1 MNSQGIWPL
10 FTEGFMENQTSTS
23 LLHIRNLA
31 IIAHVDHGKTTLVDK
46 LLQQGN
52 VFRANEQVEERVMDS
67 NQLEKERGITILAKN
82 TAVHYLDYKI
92 NIVDTPGHADFSG
105 EVERILTMV
114 DGVLLVVDAFDG
126 PMPQTRF
133 VLNKALSLGL
143 KPIVVLNKI
152 DRSDAR
158 PVEALNDV
166 FNLFIE
172 LGATDEQMEFP
183 VVYASAKKGFAM
195 RDLAQTS
202 ENLIPLFE
210 TIISHIPPPE
220 ADLSGPFL
228 MQVTSLEY
236 DSYIG
241 QMALGR
247 VVRGKVSVGETIGR
261 VVGGELKEKGKI
273 KKLLSFEGLK
283 KVEVE
288 TVQAGDIVLL
298 AAFPDLRIG
307 EVLSDVNTIGE
318 LPPIEIGEPTISM
331 EFLVNNS
338 PFAGQ
343 EGKFVTS
350 RNLRDRLFRE
360 IKSNVA
366 LRVEETDSPDSFKV
380 SGRGELHL
388 GILIETMRREGYE
401 FQVSRPKVL
410 FRGEGAQRQEP
421 YEYLV
426 IDVAEEYVG
435 TVIEKLGPR
444 KGEMLNMAP
453 QKDGHV
459 RLEFLI
465 PARGLLGYRSEFL
478 SDTRGTGLLT
488 HTFHGYGEY
497 KGDIPGRNNGALISM
512 ETGETVAYAL
522 ENVQERGVLFLGAGV
537 RVYEGMVIGAH
548 SRPTD
553 LAVNPCKKK
562 HLTNIRSSTAED
574 AITLTPPRHL
584 SLEQTLEFLEDDE
597 LLEVTPENLRIRKKL
612 LTENERK
619 RSSKK

>member
-1 MNSQGIWPL
+1 
-10 FTEGFMENQTSTS
+10 METPSSLSSPVPSASPEN
-23 LLHIRNLA
+23 LLHSRNIA

-46 LLQQGN
+46 LLQQGH
-52 VFRANEQVEERVMDS
+52 VFRENEVVEERVMDS
-67 NQLEKERGITILAKN
+67 NALEKERGITILAKN
-82 TAVHYLDYKI
+82 TSVHYGDYKI

-105 EVERILTMV
+105 EVERTMTMV
-114 DGVLLVVDAFDG
+114 DGVLLVVDAYDG

-133 VLNKALSLGL
+133 VLNKALSMGL

-152 DRSDAR
+152 DRPDAR

-166 FNLFIE
+166 FSLFVE
-172 LGATDEQMEFP
+172 LGATDEQMDFP
-183 VVYASAKKGFAM
+183 VVYASAKKGYATM
-195 RDLAQTS
+195 DLSTPS
-202 ENLIPLFE
+202 DNLIPLFE
-210 TIISHIPPPE
+210 TIINFTPPP
-220 ADLSGPFL
+220 AVDVNGPFL

-241 QMALGR
+241 QCALGR
-247 VVRGKVSVGETIGR
+247 VIRGKVTNAETIGR
-261 VVGGELKEKGKI
+261 VVNGEIIERGKV
-273 KKLLSFEGLK
+273 KKIMSFEGLK
-283 KVEVE
+283 KVEVPSAR
-288 TVQAGDIVLL
+288 AGDIILV

-307 EVLSDVNTIGE
+307 DILSDLTTIGE

-338 PFAGQ
+338 PLAGQ

-350 RNLRDRLFRE
+350 RNLRDRLFKE
-360 IKSNVA
+360 IRSNVA

-410 FRGEGAQRQEP
+410 FKGEGASKQEP

-435 TVIEKLGPR
+435 TVMEKLGPR

-453 QKDGHV
+453 QRGGHV

-488 HTFHGYGEY
+488 HTFHGYGDF
-497 KGDIPGRNNGALISM
+497 KGEIPGRVNGALISM
-512 ETGETVAYAL
+512 EQGETVAYAMV
-522 ENVQERGVLFLGAGV
+522 NVQERGVLFLNPGV
-537 RVYEGMVIGAH
+537 KVYEGMVIGAH

-562 HLTNIRSSTAED
+562 HLNNIRSSNAEE
-574 AITLTPPRHL
+574 AIVLTPPRL
-584 SLEQTLEFLEDDE
+584 MSLEQTLEFLEEDE
-597 LLEVTPENLRIRKKL
+597 ILEVTPENLRIRKKL
-612 LTENERK
+612 LSENDRK
-619 RSSKK
+619 RAGKK

>member
-1 MNSQGIWPL
+1 MPSASP
-10 FTEGFMENQTSTS
+10 EN
-23 LLHIRNLA
+23 LLHSRNIA

-46 LLQQGN
+46 LLQQGH
-52 VFRANEQVEERVMDS
+52 VFRENEVIEERVMDS
-67 NQLEKERGITILAKN
+67 NALEKERGITILAKN
-82 TAVHYLDYKI
+82 TSVHYGDYKI

-105 EVERILTMV
+105 EVERTMTMV
-114 DGVLLVVDAFDG
+114 DGVLLVVDAYDG

-133 VLNKALSLGL
+133 VLNKALSMGL

-152 DRSDAR
+152 DRPDAR

-166 FNLFIE
+166 FSLFVE
-172 LGATDEQMEFP
+172 LGATDEQMDFP
-183 VVYASAKKGFAM
+183 VVYASAKKGYATM
-195 RDLAQTS
+195 DLSTPS
-202 ENLIPLFE
+202 DNLIPLFE
-210 TIISHIPPPE
+210 TIINFTPPP
-220 ADLSGPFL
+220 AVDVNGPFL

-241 QMALGR
+241 QCALGR
-247 VVRGKVSVGETIGR
+247 VIRGKVTNAETIGR
-261 VVGGELKEKGKI
+261 VVNGEIIERGKV
-273 KKLLSFEGLK
+273 KKIMSFEGLK
-283 KVEVE
+283 KVEVPSAR
-288 TVQAGDIVLL
+288 AGDIILV

-307 EVLSDVNTIGE
+307 DILSDLTTIGE

-338 PFAGQ
+338 PLAGQ

-350 RNLRDRLFRE
+350 RNLRDRLFKE
-360 IKSNVA
+360 IRSNVA
-366 LRVEETDSPDSFKV
+366 LRVEETDSPDAFKV

-410 FRGEGAQRQEP
+410 FKGEGSSKQEP

-435 TVIEKLGPR
+435 TVMEKLGPR

-453 QKDGHV
+453 QRGGHV

-488 HTFHGYGEY
+488 HTFHGYGDF
-497 KGDIPGRNNGALISM
+497 KGEIPGRVNGALISM
-512 ETGETVAYAL
+512 EQGETVAYAMV
-522 ENVQERGVLFLGAGV
+522 NVQERGVLFLNPGV
-537 RVYEGMVIGAH
+537 KVYEGMVIGAH

-562 HLTNIRSSTAED
+562 HLNNIRSSNAEE
-574 AITLTPPRHL
+574 AIVLTPPRL
-584 SLEQTLEFLEDDE
+584 MSLEQTLEFLEEDE
-597 LLEVTPENLRIRKKL
+597 ILEVTPENLRIRKKL
-612 LTENERK
+612 LSENDRK
-619 RSSKK
+619 RAGKK

>member
-1 MNSQGIWPL
+1 
-10 FTEGFMENQTSTS
+10 METPSSLSSSVPSASPEN
-23 LLHIRNLA
+23 LLHSRNIA

-46 LLQQGN
+46 LLQQGH
-52 VFRANEQVEERVMDS
+52 VFRENEVIEERVMDS
-67 NQLEKERGITILAKN
+67 NALEKERGITILAKN
-82 TAVHYLDYKI
+82 TSVHYGDYKI

-105 EVERILTMV
+105 EVERTMTMV
-114 DGVLLVVDAFDG
+114 DGVLLVVDAYDG

-133 VLNKALSLGL
+133 VLNKALSMGL

-152 DRSDAR
+152 DRPDAR

-166 FNLFIE
+166 FSLFVE
-172 LGATDEQMEFP
+172 LGATDEQMDFP
-183 VVYASAKKGFAM
+183 VVYASAKKGYATM
-195 RDLAQTS
+195 DLSTPS
-202 ENLIPLFE
+202 DNLIPLFE
-210 TIISHIPPPE
+210 TIINFTPPP
-220 ADLSGPFL
+220 AVDVNGPFL

-241 QMALGR
+241 QCALGR
-247 VVRGKVSVGETIGR
+247 VIRGRVTNAETIGR
-261 VVGGELKEKGKI
+261 VVNGEIIERGKV
-273 KKLLSFEGLK
+273 KKIMSFEGLK
-283 KVEVE
+283 KVEVPSAR
-288 TVQAGDIVLL
+288 AGDIILV

-307 EVLSDVNTIGE
+307 DILSDLTTIGE

-338 PFAGQ
+338 PLAGQ

-350 RNLRDRLFRE
+350 RNLRDRLFKE
-360 IKSNVA
+360 IRSNVA
-366 LRVEETDSPDSFKV
+366 LRVEETDSPDAFKV

-410 FRGEGAQRQEP
+410 FKGEGSSKQEP

-435 TVIEKLGPR
+435 TVMEKLGPR

-453 QKDGHV
+453 QRGGHV

-488 HTFHGYGEY
+488 HTFHGYGDF
-497 KGDIPGRNNGALISM
+497 KGEIPGRVNGALISM
-512 ETGETVAYAL
+512 EQGETVAYAMV
-522 ENVQERGVLFLGAGV
+522 NVQERGVLFLNPGV
-537 RVYEGMVIGAH
+537 KVYEGMVIGAH

-562 HLTNIRSSTAED
+562 HLNNIRSSNAEE
-574 AITLTPPRHL
+574 AIVLTPPRL
-584 SLEQTLEFLEDDE
+584 MSLEQTLEFLEEDE
-597 LLEVTPENLRIRKKL
+597 ILEVTPENLRIRKKL
-612 LTENERK
+612 LSENDRK
-619 RSSKK
+619 RAGKK

>member
-1 MNSQGIWPL
+1 
-10 FTEGFMENQTSTS
+10 MENTAATA

-52 VFRANEQVEERVMDS
+52 VFRANETVEERVMDS

-152 DRSDAR
+152 DRHDAR

-183 VVYASAKKGFAM
+183 VIYASAKKGFAM
-195 RDLAQTS
+195 RKLEETG

-210 TIISHIPPPE
+210 TIISHIPPPS

-247 VVRGKVSVGETIGR
+247 VVRGKAAVGETIGR
-261 VVGGELKEKGKI
+261 VVEGELKEKGKI

-283 KVEVE
+283 KVEVQS
-288 TVQAGDIVLL
+288 VQAGDIVLL

-307 EVLSDVNTIGE
+307 EILSDINTIGE

-350 RNLRDRLFRE
+350 RNLRDRLYRE

-410 FRGEGAQRQEP
+410 YKGEGASRQEP

-453 QKDGHV
+453 QKDDHV

-488 HTFHGYGEY
+488 HTFHGYGEF

-522 ENVQERGVLFLGAGV
+522 ENVQERGVLFLGAGI

-619 RSSKK
+619 RSGKK

>member
-1 MNSQGIWPL
+1 M
-10 FTEGFMENQTSTS
+10 EGFMENTAATA

-52 VFRANEQVEERVMDS
+52 VFRANETVEERVMDS

-152 DRSDAR
+152 DRHDAR

-183 VVYASAKKGFAM
+183 VIYASAKKGFAM
-195 RDLAQTS
+195 RKLEETG

-210 TIISHIPPPE
+210 TIISHIPPPS

-247 VVRGKVSVGETIGR
+247 VVRGKAAVGETIGR
-261 VVGGELKEKGKI
+261 VVEGELKEKGKI

-283 KVEVE
+283 KVEVQS
-288 TVQAGDIVLL
+288 VQAGDIVLL

-307 EVLSDVNTIGE
+307 EILSDINTIGE

-350 RNLRDRLFRE
+350 RNLRDRLYRE

-410 FRGEGAQRQEP
+410 YKGEGASRQEP

-453 QKDGHV
+453 QKDDHV

-488 HTFHGYGEY
+488 HTFHGYGEF

-522 ENVQERGVLFLGAGV
+522 ENVQERGVLFLGAGI

-619 RSSKK
+619 RSGKK

>member
-1 MNSQGIWPL
+1 
-10 FTEGFMENQTSTS
+10 METPSSVPSSVPSASPEN
-23 LLHIRNLA
+23 LLHSRNIA

-46 LLQQGN
+46 LLQQGH
-52 VFRANEQVEERVMDS
+52 VFRENEVVEERVMDS
-67 NQLEKERGITILAKN
+67 NALEKERGITILAKN
-82 TAVHYLDYKI
+82 TSVHYGDYKI

-105 EVERILTMV
+105 EVERTMTMV
-114 DGVLLVVDAFDG
+114 DGVLLVVDAYDG

-133 VLNKALSLGL
+133 VLNKALSMGL

-152 DRSDAR
+152 DRPDAR

-166 FNLFIE
+166 FSLFVE
-172 LGATDEQMEFP
+172 LGATDEQMDFP
-183 VVYASAKKGFAM
+183 VVYASAKKGYAM
-195 RDLAQTS
+195 MDLSTPS
-202 ENLIPLFE
+202 DNLIPLFE
-210 TIISHIPPPE
+210 TIINFTPPP
-220 ADLSGPFL
+220 AVDVNGPFL

-241 QMALGR
+241 QCALGR
-247 VVRGKVSVGETIGR
+247 VIRGKVTNAETIGR
-261 VVGGELKEKGKI
+261 VVNGEIIERGKV
-273 KKLLSFEGLK
+273 KKIMSFEGLK
-283 KVEVE
+283 KVEVPSAR
-288 TVQAGDIVLL
+288 AGDIILV

-307 EVLSDVNTIGE
+307 DILSDLTTIGE

-338 PFAGQ
+338 PLAGQ

-350 RNLRDRLFRE
+350 RNLRDRLFKE
-360 IKSNVA
+360 IRSNVA
-366 LRVEETDSPDSFKV
+366 LRVEETDSPDAFKV

-410 FRGEGAQRQEP
+410 FKGEGSTKQEP

-435 TVIEKLGPR
+435 TVMEKLGPR

-453 QKDGHV
+453 QRGGHV

-488 HTFHGYGEY
+488 HTFHGYGDF
-497 KGDIPGRNNGALISM
+497 KGEIPGRVNGALISM
-512 ETGETVAYAL
+512 EQGETVAYAMV
-522 ENVQERGVLFLGAGV
+522 NVQERGVLFLNPGV
-537 RVYEGMVIGAH
+537 KVYEGMVIGAH

-562 HLTNIRSSTAED
+562 HLNNIRSSNAEE
-574 AITLTPPRHL
+574 AIVLTPPRL
-584 SLEQTLEFLEDDE
+584 MSLEQTLEFLEEDE
-597 LLEVTPENLRIRKKL
+597 ILEVTPENLRIRKKL
-612 LTENERK
+612 LSENDRK
-619 RSSKK
+619 RAGKK

>member
-1 MNSQGIWPL
+1 M
-10 FTEGFMENQTSTS
+10 EGFMENTAATA

-52 VFRANEQVEERVMDS
+52 VFRANETVEERVMDS

-152 DRSDAR
+152 DRHDAR

-183 VVYASAKKGFAM
+183 VIYASAKKGFAM
-195 RDLAQTS
+195 RKLEETG

-210 TIISHIPPPE
+210 TIISHIPPPS

-247 VVRGKVSVGETIGR
+247 VVRGKAVVGETIGR
-261 VVGGELKEKGKI
+261 VVDGELKEKGKI

-283 KVEVE
+283 RVEVQS
-288 TVQAGDIVLL
+288 VQAGDIVLL

-307 EVLSDVNTIGE
+307 EILSDINTIGE

-350 RNLRDRLFRE
+350 RNLRDRLYRE

-410 FRGEGAQRQEP
+410 YKGEGASRQEP

-488 HTFHGYGEY
+488 HTFHGYGEF

-522 ENVQERGVLFLGAGV
+522 ENVQERGVLFLGAGI

-619 RSSKK
+619 RSGKK

>member
-1 MNSQGIWPL
+1 
-10 FTEGFMENQTSTS
+10 MESTTPTG

-52 VFRANEQVEERVMDS
+52 VFRLNEVVEDRVMDS

-82 TAVHYLDYKI
+82 TSVHYKDYKI

-143 KPIVVLNKI
+143 KPVVVLNKI
-152 DRSDAR
+152 DRADAR

-183 VVYASAKKGFAM
+183 VVYASAKKGFAT
-195 RDLAQTS
+195 RDLTQPCET
-202 ENLIPLFE
+202 LIPLFE
-210 TIISHIPPPE
+210 TIISHIPPPSV
-220 ADLSGPFL
+220 DMSGPFL

-236 DSYIG
+236 DTYIG

-247 VVRGKVSVGETIGR
+247 IVRGSIVAGETIGR
-261 VVGGELKEKGKI
+261 VIGGELKEKGKI

-283 KVEVE
+283 RVEIQSA
-288 TVQAGDIVLL
+288 QAGDIILL

-307 EVLSDVNTIGE
+307 EILSDINTIGE

-350 RNLRDRLFRE
+350 RNIRDRLFRE

-388 GILIETMRREGYE
+388 GILIETMRREGFE

-410 FRGEGAQRQEP
+410 FKGEGAQRQEP

-488 HTFHGYGEY
+488 HTFHGYGDY

-512 ETGETVAYAL
+512 ETGESVAYAL

-537 RVYEGMVIGAH
+537 RIYEGMVIGAH

-562 HLTNIRSSTAED
+562 HLNNIRSSTAEE
-574 AITLTPPRHL
+574 AIVLTPPRHL

-597 LLEVTPENLRIRKKL
+597 LLEVTPESLRIRKKFL
-612 LTENERK
+612 NENDRK
-619 RSSKK
+619 RFAKK

>member
-1 MNSQGIWPL
+1 M
-10 FTEGFMENQTSTS
+10 EGFMENTAATA

-52 VFRANEQVEERVMDS
+52 VFRANETVEERVMDS

-152 DRSDAR
+152 DRHDAR

-183 VVYASAKKGFAM
+183 VIYASAKKGFAM
-195 RDLAQTS
+195 RKLEETG

-210 TIISHIPPPE
+210 TIISHIPPPS

-247 VVRGKVSVGETIGR
+247 VVRGKAAVGETIGR
-261 VVGGELKEKGKI
+261 VVEGELKEKGKI

-283 KVEVE
+283 KVEVQS
-288 TVQAGDIVLL
+288 VQAGDIVLL

-307 EVLSDVNTIGE
+307 EILSDINTIGE

-350 RNLRDRLFRE
+350 RNLRDRLYRE

-410 FRGEGAQRQEP
+410 YKGEGASRQEP

-488 HTFHGYGEY
+488 HTFHGYGEF

-522 ENVQERGVLFLGAGV
+522 ENVQERGVLFLGAGI

-619 RSSKK
+619 RSGKK

>member
-1 MNSQGIWPL
+1 MD
-10 FTEGFMENQTSTS
+10 NQTSTS

-172 LGATDEQMEFP
+172 LGASDEQMEFP

-220 ADLSGPFL
+220 ADLAGPFL

-247 VVRGKVSVGETIGR
+247 VVRGKASVGETIGR

-288 TVQAGDIVLL
+288 SIQAGDIVLL

-307 EVLSDVNTIGE
+307 EILSDVNTIGE
-318 LPPIEIGEPTISM
+318 LPPIEIGEPTIAM

-410 FRGEGAQRQEP
+410 FRGEGSQRQEP

-435 TVIEKLGPR
+435 TVIEKIGPR

-497 KGDIPGRNNGALISM
+497 KGDIPGRINGALISM
-512 ETGETVAYAL
+512 ETGESVAYAL
-522 ENVQERGVLFLGAGV
+522 ENVQERGVLFFGAGI

>member
-1 MNSQGIWPL
+1 
-10 FTEGFMENQTSTS
+10 METPSSLSSSMPSASPEN
-23 LLHIRNLA
+23 LLHSRNIA

-46 LLQQGN
+46 LLQQGH
-52 VFRANEQVEERVMDS
+52 VFRENEVVEERVMDS
-67 NQLEKERGITILAKN
+67 NALEKERGITILAKN
-82 TAVHYLDYKI
+82 TSVHYGDYKI

-105 EVERILTMV
+105 EVERTMTMV
-114 DGVLLVVDAFDG
+114 DGVLLVVDAYDG

-133 VLNKALSLGL
+133 VLNKALSMGL

-152 DRSDAR
+152 DRPDAR

-166 FNLFIE
+166 FSLFVE
-172 LGATDEQMEFP
+172 LGATDEQMDFP
-183 VVYASAKKGFAM
+183 VVYASAKKGYATM
-195 RDLAQTS
+195 DLSTPS
-202 ENLIPLFE
+202 DNLIPLFE
-210 TIISHIPPPE
+210 TIINFTPPP
-220 ADLSGPFL
+220 AVDVNGPFL

-241 QMALGR
+241 QCALGR
-247 VVRGKVSVGETIGR
+247 VIRGKVTNAETIGR
-261 VVGGELKEKGKI
+261 VVNGEIIERGKV
-273 KKLLSFEGLK
+273 KKIMSFEGLK
-283 KVEVE
+283 KVEVPSAR
-288 TVQAGDIVLL
+288 AGDIILV

-307 EVLSDVNTIGE
+307 DILSDLTTIGE

-338 PFAGQ
+338 PLAGQ

-350 RNLRDRLFRE
+350 RNLRDRLFKE
-360 IKSNVA
+360 IRSNVA
-366 LRVEETDSPDSFKV
+366 LRVEETDSPDAFKV

-410 FRGEGAQRQEP
+410 FKGEGSSKQEP

-435 TVIEKLGPR
+435 TVMEKLGPR

-453 QKDGHV
+453 QRGGHV

-488 HTFHGYGEY
+488 HTFHGYGDF
-497 KGDIPGRNNGALISM
+497 KGEIPGRVNGALISM
-512 ETGETVAYAL
+512 EQGETVAYAMV
-522 ENVQERGVLFLGAGV
+522 NVQERGVLFLNPGV
-537 RVYEGMVIGAH
+537 KVYEGMVIGAH

-562 HLTNIRSSTAED
+562 HLNNIRSSNAEE
-574 AITLTPPRHL
+574 AIVLTPPRL
-584 SLEQTLEFLEDDE
+584 MSLEQTLEFLEEDE
-597 LLEVTPENLRIRKKL
+597 ILEVTPENLRIRKKL
-612 LTENERK
+612 LSENDRK
-619 RSSKK
+619 RAGKK

>member
-1 MNSQGIWPL
+1 
-10 FTEGFMENQTSTS
+10 METPSSVPSSVPSASPEN
-23 LLHIRNLA
+23 LLHSRNIA

-46 LLQQGN
+46 LLQQGH
-52 VFRANEQVEERVMDS
+52 VFRENEVVEERVMDS
-67 NQLEKERGITILAKN
+67 NALEKERGITILAKN
-82 TAVHYLDYKI
+82 TSVHYGDYKI

-105 EVERILTMV
+105 EVERTMTMV
-114 DGVLLVVDAFDG
+114 DGVLLVVDAYDG

-133 VLNKALSLGL
+133 VLNKALSMGL

-152 DRSDAR
+152 DRPDAR

-166 FNLFIE
+166 FSLFVE
-172 LGATDEQMEFP
+172 LGATDEQMDFP
-183 VVYASAKKGFAM
+183 VVYASAKKGYATM
-195 RDLAQTS
+195 DLS
-202 ENLIPLFE
+202 VPSDNLIPLFE
-210 TIISHIPPPE
+210 TIINFTPPP
-220 ADLSGPFL
+220 AVDVNGPFL

-241 QMALGR
+241 QCALGR
-247 VVRGKVSVGETIGR
+247 VIRGKVSNAETIGR
-261 VVGGELKEKGKI
+261 VVNGEIIERGKV
-273 KKLLSFEGLK
+273 KKIMSFEGLK
-283 KVEVE
+283 KVEVPSAR
-288 TVQAGDIVLL
+288 AGDIILV

-307 EVLSDVNTIGE
+307 DILSDLTTVGE

-338 PFAGQ
+338 PLAGQ

-350 RNLRDRLFRE
+350 RNLRDRLFKE
-360 IKSNVA
+360 IRSNVA

-410 FRGEGAQRQEP
+410 FKGEGSSKQEP

-435 TVIEKLGPR
+435 TVMEKLGPR

-453 QKDGHV
+453 QRGGHV

-488 HTFHGYGEY
+488 HTFHGYGDF
-497 KGDIPGRNNGALISM
+497 KGDIPGRVNGALISM
-512 ETGETVAYAL
+512 EQGETVAYAMV
-522 ENVQERGVLFLGAGV
+522 NVQERGVLFVNPGV
-537 RVYEGMVIGAH
+537 KVYEGMVIGAH

-562 HLTNIRSSTAED
+562 HLNNIRSSNAEE
-574 AITLTPPRHL
+574 AIVLTPPRL
-584 SLEQTLEFLEDDE
+584 MSLEQTLEFLEEDE
-597 LLEVTPENLRIRKKL
+597 ILEVTPENLRIRKKL
-612 LTENERK
+612 LSENDRK
-619 RSSKK
+619 RAGKK

>member
-1 MNSQGIWPL
+1 
-10 FTEGFMENQTSTS
+10 MENTAAAA

-52 VFRANEQVEERVMDS
+52 VFRANETVEERVMDS

-152 DRSDAR
+152 DRHDAR

-183 VVYASAKKGFAM
+183 VIYASAKKGFAM
-195 RDLAQTS
+195 RKLEETG

-210 TIISHIPPPE
+210 TIISHIPPPS

-247 VVRGKVSVGETIGR
+247 VVRGKAAVGETIGR
-261 VVGGELKEKGKI
+261 VVEGELKEKGKI

-283 KVEVE
+283 RVEVQS
-288 TVQAGDIVLL
+288 VQAGDIVLL

-307 EVLSDVNTIGE
+307 EILSDINTIGE

-350 RNLRDRLFRE
+350 RNLRDRLYRE

-410 FRGEGAQRQEP
+410 YKGEGASRQEP

-488 HTFHGYGEY
+488 HTFHGYGEF

-522 ENVQERGVLFLGAGV
+522 ENVQERGVLFLGAGI

-619 RSSKK
+619 RSGKK

>member
-1 MNSQGIWPL
+1 M
-10 FTEGFMENQTSTS
+10 EGFMENTAATA

-52 VFRANEQVEERVMDS
+52 VFRANETVEERVMDS

-152 DRSDAR
+152 DRHDAR

-183 VVYASAKKGFAM
+183 VIYASAKKGFAM
-195 RDLAQTS
+195 RKLEETG

-210 TIISHIPPPE
+210 TIISHIPPPS

-247 VVRGKVSVGETIGR
+247 VVRGKAAVGETIGR
-261 VVGGELKEKGKI
+261 VVEGELKEKGKI

-283 KVEVE
+283 RVEVQS
-288 TVQAGDIVLL
+288 VQAGDIVLL

-307 EVLSDVNTIGE
+307 EILSDINTIGE

-350 RNLRDRLFRE
+350 RNLRDRLYRE

-410 FRGEGAQRQEP
+410 YKGEGASRQEP

-488 HTFHGYGEY
+488 HTFHGYGEF

-522 ENVQERGVLFLGAGV
+522 ENVQERGVLFLGAGI

-619 RSSKK
+619 RSGKK

>member
-1 MNSQGIWPL
+1 
-10 FTEGFMENQTSTS
+10 METPSSLSSSVPSASPEN
-23 LLHIRNLA
+23 LLHSRNIA

-46 LLQQGN
+46 LLQQGH
-52 VFRANEQVEERVMDS
+52 VFRENEVIEERVMDS
-67 NQLEKERGITILAKN
+67 NALEKERGITILAKN
-82 TAVHYLDYKI
+82 TSVHYGDYKI

-105 EVERILTMV
+105 EVERTMTMV
-114 DGVLLVVDAFDG
+114 DGVLLVVDAYDG

-133 VLNKALSLGL
+133 VLNKALSMGL

-152 DRSDAR
+152 DRPDAR

-166 FNLFIE
+166 FSLFVE
-172 LGATDEQMEFP
+172 LGATDEQMDFP
-183 VVYASAKKGFAM
+183 VVYASAKKGYATM
-195 RDLAQTS
+195 DLSTPS
-202 ENLIPLFE
+202 DNLIPLFE
-210 TIISHIPPPE
+210 TIINFTPPP
-220 ADLSGPFL
+220 AVDVNGPFL
-228 MQVTSLEY
+228 MQETSLEY

-241 QMALGR
+241 QCALGR
-247 VVRGKVSVGETIGR
+247 VIRGKVTNAETIGR
-261 VVGGELKEKGKI
+261 VVNGEIIERGKV
-273 KKLLSFEGLK
+273 KKIMSFEGLK
-283 KVEVE
+283 KVEVPSAR
-288 TVQAGDIVLL
+288 AGDIILV

-307 EVLSDVNTIGE
+307 DILSDLTTIGE

-338 PFAGQ
+338 PLAGQ

-350 RNLRDRLFRE
+350 RNLRDRLFKE
-360 IKSNVA
+360 IRSNVA
-366 LRVEETDSPDSFKV
+366 LRVEETDSPDAFKV

-410 FRGEGAQRQEP
+410 FKGEGSSKQEP

-435 TVIEKLGPR
+435 TVMEKLGPR

-453 QKDGHV
+453 QRGGHV

-488 HTFHGYGEY
+488 HTFHGYGDF
-497 KGDIPGRNNGALISM
+497 KGEIPGRVNGALISM
-512 ETGETVAYAL
+512 EQGETVAYAMV
-522 ENVQERGVLFLGAGV
+522 NVQERGVLFLNPGV
-537 RVYEGMVIGAH
+537 KVYEGMVIGAH

-562 HLTNIRSSTAED
+562 HLNNIRSSNAEE
-574 AITLTPPRHL
+574 AIVLTPPRL
-584 SLEQTLEFLEDDE
+584 MSLEQTLEFLEEDE
-597 LLEVTPENLRIRKKL
+597 ILEVTPENLRIRKKL
-612 LTENERK
+612 LSENDRK
-619 RSSKK
+619 RAGKK

>member
-1 MNSQGIWPL
+1 
-10 FTEGFMENQTSTS
+10 METPSSVPNPAKADSHDN
-23 LLHIRNLA
+23 LLHSRNVA

-46 LLQQGN
+46 LLQQGH
-52 VFRANEQVEERVMDS
+52 VFRENEVVEERVMDS
-67 NQLEKERGITILAKN
+67 NALEKERGITILAKN
-82 TAVHYLDYKI
+82 TSVHYGDYKI

-105 EVERILTMV
+105 EVERTMTMV
-114 DGVLLVVDAFDG
+114 DGVLLVVDAYDG

-133 VLNKALSLGL
+133 VLNKALSMGL

-152 DRSDAR
+152 DRPDAR

-166 FNLFIE
+166 FSLFVE
-172 LGATDEQMEFP
+172 LGATDEQMDFP
-183 VVYASAKKGFAM
+183 VVYASAKKGYATM
-195 RDLAQTS
+195 DLS
-202 ENLIPLFE
+202 VPSDNLVPLFE
-210 TIISHIPPPE
+210 TIINYTPPP
-220 ADLSGPFL
+220 AVDVNGPFL

-241 QMALGR
+241 QCALGR
-247 VVRGKVSVGETIGR
+247 VIRGQVTNAETIGR
-261 VVGGELKEKGKI
+261 VVNGEIIERGKV
-273 KKLLSFEGLK
+273 KKIMSFEGLK
-283 KVEVE
+283 KVEISSAK
-288 TVQAGDIVLL
+288 AGDIILV

-307 EVLSDVNTIGE
+307 DILSDLTTIGE

-338 PFAGQ
+338 PLAGQ

-350 RNLRDRLFRE
+350 RNLRDRLFKE
-360 IKSNVA
+360 IRSNVA
-366 LRVEETDSPDSFKV
+366 LRVEETDSPDAFKV

-410 FRGEGAQRQEP
+410 FKGEGSSRQEP

-435 TVIEKLGPR
+435 TVMEKLGPR

-453 QKDGHV
+453 QRGSHV

-497 KGDIPGRNNGALISM
+497 KGDIPGRVNGALISM
-512 ETGETVAYAL
+512 EQGETVAYAMV
-522 ENVQERGVLFLGAGV
+522 NVQERGVLFLNPGV
-537 RVYEGMVIGAH
+537 KVYEGMVIGAH

-562 HLTNIRSSTAED
+562 HLNNIRSSNAEE
-574 AITLTPPRHL
+574 AIVLTPPRL
-584 SLEQTLEFLEDDE
+584 MSLEQTLEFLEEDE
-597 LLEVTPENLRIRKKL
+597 ILEVTPENLRIRKKL
-612 LTENERK
+612 LSENDR
-619 RSSKK
+619 RRAGKK

>member
-1 MNSQGIWPL
+1 M
-10 FTEGFMENQTSTS
+10 
-23 LLHIRNLA
+23 
-31 IIAHVDHGKTTLVDK
+31 
-46 LLQQGN
+46 
-52 VFRANEQVEERVMDS
+52 
-67 NQLEKERGITILAKN
+67 
-82 TAVHYLDYKI
+82 
-92 NIVDTPGHADFSG
+92 
-105 EVERILTMV
+105 
-114 DGVLLVVDAFDG
+114 
-126 PMPQTRF
+126 
-133 VLNKALSLGL
+133 
-143 KPIVVLNKI
+143 
-152 DRSDAR
+152 
-158 PVEALNDV
+158 
-166 FNLFIE
+166 
-172 LGATDEQMEFP
+172 
-183 VVYASAKKGFAM
+183 
-195 RDLAQTS
+195 
-202 ENLIPLFE
+202 
-210 TIISHIPPPE
+210 
-220 ADLSGPFL
+220 
-228 MQVTSLEY
+228 
-236 DSYIG
+236 
-241 QMALGR
+241 
-247 VVRGKVSVGETIGR
+247 
-261 VVGGELKEKGKI
+261 
-273 KKLLSFEGLK
+273 
-283 KVEVE
+283 
-288 TVQAGDIVLL
+288 
-298 AAFPDLRIG
+298 
-307 EVLSDVNTIGE
+307 SDVNTIGE

>member
-1 MNSQGIWPL
+1 
-10 FTEGFMENQTSTS
+10 METPSSVPSSVPSASPEN
-23 LLHIRNLA
+23 LLHSRNIA

-46 LLQQGN
+46 LLQQGH
-52 VFRANEQVEERVMDS
+52 VFRENEVVEERVMDS
-67 NQLEKERGITILAKN
+67 NALEKERGITILAKN
-82 TAVHYLDYKI
+82 TSVHYGDYKI

-105 EVERILTMV
+105 EVERTMTMV
-114 DGVLLVVDAFDG
+114 DGVLLVVDAYDG

-133 VLNKALSLGL
+133 VLNKALSMGL

-152 DRSDAR
+152 DRPDAR

-166 FNLFIE
+166 FSLFVE
-172 LGATDEQMEFP
+172 LGATDEQMDFP
-183 VVYASAKKGFAM
+183 VVYASAKKGYAM
-195 RDLAQTS
+195 MDLSTPS
-202 ENLIPLFE
+202 DNLIPLFE
-210 TIISHIPPPE
+210 TIINFTPPP
-220 ADLSGPFL
+220 AVDVNGPFL

-241 QMALGR
+241 QCALGR
-247 VVRGKVSVGETIGR
+247 VIRGRLTNAETIGR
-261 VVGGELKEKGKI
+261 VVNGEIIERGKV
-273 KKLLSFEGLK
+273 KKIMSFEGLK
-283 KVEVE
+283 KVEV
-288 TVQAGDIVLL
+288 QSARAGDIILV

-307 EVLSDVNTIGE
+307 DILSDLTTIGE

-338 PFAGQ
+338 PLAGQ

-350 RNLRDRLFRE
+350 RNLRDRLFKE
-360 IKSNVA
+360 IRSNVA
-366 LRVEETDSPDSFKV
+366 LRVEETDSPDAFKV

-410 FRGEGAQRQEP
+410 FKGEGSSKQEP

-435 TVIEKLGPR
+435 TVMEKLGPR

-453 QKDGHV
+453 QRGGHV

-488 HTFHGYGEY
+488 HTFHGYGDF
-497 KGDIPGRNNGALISM
+497 KGEIPGRVNGALISM
-512 ETGETVAYAL
+512 EQGETVAYAMV
-522 ENVQERGVLFLGAGV
+522 NVQERGVLFLNPGV
-537 RVYEGMVIGAH
+537 KVYEGMVIGAH

-562 HLTNIRSSTAED
+562 HLNNIRSSNAEE
-574 AITLTPPRHL
+574 AIVLTPPRL
-584 SLEQTLEFLEDDE
+584 MSLEQTLEFLEEDE
-597 LLEVTPENLRIRKKL
+597 ILEVTPENLRIRKKL
-612 LTENERK
+612 LSENDRK
-619 RSSKK
+619 RAGKK

>member
-1 MNSQGIWPL
+1 
-10 FTEGFMENQTSTS
+10 METPSSVPSSVPSASPEN
-23 LLHIRNLA
+23 LLHSRNIA

-46 LLQQGN
+46 LLQQGH
-52 VFRANEQVEERVMDS
+52 VFRENEVVEERVMDS
-67 NQLEKERGITILAKN
+67 NALEKERGITILAKN
-82 TAVHYLDYKI
+82 TSVHYGDYKI

-105 EVERILTMV
+105 EVERTMTMV
-114 DGVLLVVDAFDG
+114 DGVLLVVDAYDG

-133 VLNKALSLGL
+133 VLNKALSMGL

-152 DRSDAR
+152 DRPDAR

-166 FNLFIE
+166 FSLFVE
-172 LGATDEQMEFP
+172 LGATDEQMDFP
-183 VVYASAKKGFAM
+183 VVYASAKKGYATM
-195 RDLAQTS
+195 DLS
-202 ENLIPLFE
+202 VPSDNLIPLFE
-210 TIISHIPPPE
+210 TIINFTPPP
-220 ADLSGPFL
+220 AVDVNGPFL

-241 QMALGR
+241 QCALGR
-247 VVRGKVSVGETIGR
+247 VIRGKVSNAETIGR
-261 VVGGELKEKGKI
+261 VVNGEIIERGKV
-273 KKLLSFEGLK
+273 KKIMSFEGLK
-283 KVEVE
+283 KVEVPSAR
-288 TVQAGDIVLL
+288 AGDIILV

-307 EVLSDVNTIGE
+307 DILSDLTTVGE

-338 PFAGQ
+338 PLAGQ

-350 RNLRDRLFRE
+350 RNLRDRLFKE
-360 IKSNVA
+360 IRSNVA

-410 FRGEGAQRQEP
+410 FKGEGSSKQEP

-435 TVIEKLGPR
+435 TVMEKLGPR

-453 QKDGHV
+453 QRGGHV

-488 HTFHGYGEY
+488 HTFHGYGDF
-497 KGDIPGRNNGALISM
+497 KGDIPGRVNGALISM
-512 ETGETVAYAL
+512 EQGETVAYAMV
-522 ENVQERGVLFLGAGV
+522 NVQERGVLFVNPGV
-537 RVYEGMVIGAH
+537 KVYEGMVIGAH

-562 HLTNIRSSTAED
+562 HLNNIRSSNAEE
-574 AITLTPPRHL
+574 AIVLTPPRL
-584 SLEQTLEFLEDDE
+584 MSLEQTLEFLEEDE
-597 LLEVTPENLRIRKKL
+597 ILEVTPESLRIRKKL
-612 LTENERK
+612 LSENDRK
-619 RSSKK
+619 RAGKK

>member
-1 MNSQGIWPL
+1 M
-10 FTEGFMENQTSTS
+10 EGFMENTAATA

-52 VFRANEQVEERVMDS
+52 VFRANETVEERVMDS

-152 DRSDAR
+152 DRHDAR

-183 VVYASAKKGFAM
+183 VIYASAKKGFAM
-195 RDLAQTS
+195 RKLEETG

-210 TIISHIPPPE
+210 TIISHIPPPS

-247 VVRGKVSVGETIGR
+247 VVRGKAAVGETIGR
-261 VVGGELKEKGKI
+261 VVDGELKEKGKI

-283 KVEVE
+283 RVEVQS
-288 TVQAGDIVLL
+288 VQAGDIVLL

-307 EVLSDVNTIGE
+307 EILSDINTIGE

-350 RNLRDRLFRE
+350 RNLRDRLYRE

-410 FRGEGAQRQEP
+410 YKGEGASRQEP

-488 HTFHGYGEY
+488 HTFHGYGEF

-522 ENVQERGVLFLGAGV
+522 ENVQERGVLFLGAGI

-619 RSSKK
+619 RSGKK

>member
-1 MNSQGIWPL
+1 M
-10 FTEGFMENQTSTS
+10 EGFMENTAATA

-52 VFRANEQVEERVMDS
+52 VFRANETVEERVMDS

-152 DRSDAR
+152 DRHDAR

-183 VVYASAKKGFAM
+183 VIYASAKKGFAM
-195 RDLAQTS
+195 RKLEETG

-210 TIISHIPPPE
+210 TIISHIPPPS

-247 VVRGKVSVGETIGR
+247 VVRGKAAVGETIGR
-261 VVGGELKEKGKI
+261 VVEGELKEKGKI

-283 KVEVE
+283 KVEVQS
-288 TVQAGDIVLL
+288 VQAGDIVLL

-307 EVLSDVNTIGE
+307 EILSDINTIGE

-350 RNLRDRLFRE
+350 RNLRDRLYRE

-410 FRGEGAQRQEP
+410 YKGEGAARQEP

-488 HTFHGYGEY
+488 HTFHGYGEF

-522 ENVQERGVLFLGAGV
+522 ENVQERGVLFLGAGI

-619 RSSKK
+619 RSGKK

>member
-1 MNSQGIWPL
+1 
-10 FTEGFMENQTSTS
+10 MESILPTSG

-52 VFRANEQVEERVMDS
+52 VFRENEVVEERVMDS

-82 TAVHYLDYKI
+82 TSVHYQDYKI

-105 EVERILTMV
+105 EVERTLTMV

-152 DRSDAR
+152 DRPDAR
-158 PVEALNDV
+158 PIEALNEV
-166 FNLFIE
+166 FGLFIE
-172 LGATDEQMEFP
+172 LGASDEQMEFP
-183 VVYASAKKGFAM
+183 VIYASAKKGYATK
-195 RDLAQTS
+195 DLAQPS
-202 ENLIPLFE
+202 DNLIPLFE
-210 TIISHIPPPE
+210 TIINHIPPPSV
-220 ADLSGPFL
+220 DLSGPFL

-247 VVRGKVSVGETIGR
+247 IVRGQVTAGEIIGR
-261 VVGGELKEKGKI
+261 VVDGSLKEKGKV
-273 KKLLSFEGLK
+273 KKILSFEGLK
-283 KVEVE
+283 RVEV
-288 TVQAGDIVLL
+288 QSARAGDIILV

-307 EVLSDVNTIGE
+307 EILSDVNTIGE
-318 LPPIEIGEPTISM
+318 LPPITIGEPTISM

-366 LRVEETDSPDSFKV
+366 LRVEETDSPDAFKV

-410 FRGEGAQRQEP
+410 FKGEGSERQEP

-453 QKDGHV
+453 QKDGHT

-488 HTFHGYGEY
+488 HTFHGYGDY
-497 KGDIPGRNNGALISM
+497 KGDIPGRTNGALISM
-512 ETGETVAYAL
+512 ETGESVAYAL
-522 ENVQERGVLFLGAGV
+522 ENVQERGVLFIGPGV
-537 RVYEGMVIGAH
+537 RVYEGMVLGAH

-574 AITLTPPRHL
+574 AIVLTPPRHL

-612 LTENERK
+612 LSENDR
-619 RSSKK
+619 RRAGKK

>member
-1 MNSQGIWPL
+1 
-10 FTEGFMENQTSTS
+10 METPSSVPSSVPSASPEN
-23 LLHIRNLA
+23 LLHSRNIA

-46 LLQQGN
+46 LLQQGH
-52 VFRANEQVEERVMDS
+52 VFRENEVVEERVMDS
-67 NQLEKERGITILAKN
+67 NALEKERGITILAKN
-82 TAVHYLDYKI
+82 TSVHYGDYKI

-105 EVERILTMV
+105 EVERTMTMV
-114 DGVLLVVDAFDG
+114 DGVLLVVDAYDG

-133 VLNKALSLGL
+133 VLNKALSMGL

-152 DRSDAR
+152 DRPDAR

-166 FNLFIE
+166 FSLFVE
-172 LGATDEQMEFP
+172 LGATDEQMDFP
-183 VVYASAKKGFAM
+183 VVYASAKKGYATM
-195 RDLAQTS
+195 DLS
-202 ENLIPLFE
+202 VPSDNLIPLFE
-210 TIISHIPPPE
+210 TIINFTPPP
-220 ADLSGPFL
+220 AVDVNGPFL

-236 DSYIG
+236 DSYIV
-241 QMALGR
+241 QCALGR
-247 VVRGKVSVGETIGR
+247 VIRGKVSNAETIGR
-261 VVGGELKEKGKI
+261 VVNGEIIERGKV
-273 KKLLSFEGLK
+273 KKIMSFEGLK
-283 KVEVE
+283 KVEVPSAR
-288 TVQAGDIVLL
+288 AGDIILV

-307 EVLSDVNTIGE
+307 DILSDLTTVGE

-338 PFAGQ
+338 PLAGQ

-350 RNLRDRLFRE
+350 RNLRDRLFKE
-360 IKSNVA
+360 IRSNVA

-410 FRGEGAQRQEP
+410 FKGEGSSKQEP

-435 TVIEKLGPR
+435 TVMEKLGPR

-453 QKDGHV
+453 QRGGHV

-488 HTFHGYGEY
+488 HTFHGYGDF
-497 KGDIPGRNNGALISM
+497 KGDIPGRVNGALISM
-512 ETGETVAYAL
+512 EQGETVAYAMV
-522 ENVQERGVLFLGAGV
+522 NVQERGVLFVNPGV
-537 RVYEGMVIGAH
+537 KVYEGMVIGAH

-562 HLTNIRSSTAED
+562 HLNNIRSSNAEE
-574 AITLTPPRHL
+574 AIVLTPPRL
-584 SLEQTLEFLEDDE
+584 MSLEQTLEFLEEDE
-597 LLEVTPENLRIRKKL
+597 ILEVTPENLRIRKKL
-612 LTENERK
+612 LSENDRK
-619 RSSKK
+619 RAGKK

>member
-1 MNSQGIWPL
+1 
-10 FTEGFMENQTSTS
+10 METPSSLSSSMPSASPEN
-23 LLHIRNLA
+23 LLHSRNIA

-46 LLQQGN
+46 LLQQGH
-52 VFRANEQVEERVMDS
+52 VFRENEVIEERVMDS
-67 NQLEKERGITILAKN
+67 NALEKERGITILAKN
-82 TAVHYLDYKI
+82 TSVHYGDYKI

-105 EVERILTMV
+105 EVERTMTMV
-114 DGVLLVVDAFDG
+114 DGVLLVVDAYDG

-133 VLNKALSLGL
+133 VLNKALSMGL

-152 DRSDAR
+152 DRPDAR

-166 FNLFIE
+166 FSLFVE
-172 LGATDEQMEFP
+172 LGATDEQMDFP
-183 VVYASAKKGFAM
+183 VVYASAKKGYATM
-195 RDLAQTS
+195 DLSTPS
-202 ENLIPLFE
+202 DNLIPLFE
-210 TIISHIPPPE
+210 TIINFTPPP
-220 ADLSGPFL
+220 AVDVNGPFL

-241 QMALGR
+241 QCALGR
-247 VVRGKVSVGETIGR
+247 VIRGKVTNAETIGR
-261 VVGGELKEKGKI
+261 VVNGEIIERGKV
-273 KKLLSFEGLK
+273 KKIMSFEGLK
-283 KVEVE
+283 KVEVPSAR
-288 TVQAGDIVLL
+288 AGDIILV

-307 EVLSDVNTIGE
+307 DILSDLTTIGE

-338 PFAGQ
+338 PLAGQ

-350 RNLRDRLFRE
+350 RNLRDRLFKE
-360 IKSNVA
+360 IRSNVA
-366 LRVEETDSPDSFKV
+366 LRVEETDSPDAFKV

-410 FRGEGAQRQEP
+410 FKGEGSSKQEP

-435 TVIEKLGPR
+435 TVMEKLGPR

-453 QKDGHV
+453 QRGGHV

-488 HTFHGYGEY
+488 HTFHGYGDF
-497 KGDIPGRNNGALISM
+497 KGEIPGRVNGALISM
-512 ETGETVAYAL
+512 EQGETVAYAMV
-522 ENVQERGVLFLGAGV
+522 NVQERGVLFLNPGV
-537 RVYEGMVIGAH
+537 KVYEGMVIGAH

-562 HLTNIRSSTAED
+562 HLNNIRSSNAEE
-574 AITLTPPRHL
+574 AIVLTPPRL
-584 SLEQTLEFLEDDE
+584 MSLEQTLEFLEEDE
-597 LLEVTPENLRIRKKL
+597 ILEVTPENLRIRKKL
-612 LTENERK
+612 LSENDRK
-619 RSSKK
+619 RAGKK

>member
-1 MNSQGIWPL
+1 
-10 FTEGFMENQTSTS
+10 MESIMPTAG

-52 VFRANEQVEERVMDS
+52 VFRENEVVEERVMDS

-82 TAVHYLDYKI
+82 TSVHYQDYKI

-105 EVERILTMV
+105 EVERTLTMV

-152 DRSDAR
+152 DRHDAR
-158 PVEALNDV
+158 PVESLNEV
-166 FNLFIE
+166 FSLFIE
-172 LGATDEQMEFP
+172 LGASDEQMEFP
-183 VVYASAKKGFAM
+183 VIYASAKKGYATK
-195 RDLAQTS
+195 DLAQPS

-210 TIISHIPPPE
+210 TIINHIPPPSV
-220 ADLSGPFL
+220 DLSGPFL

-247 VVRGKVSVGETIGR
+247 IMRGQVAAGETIGR
-261 VVGGELKEKGKI
+261 VVDGALKEKGKI
-273 KKLLSFEGLK
+273 KKILSFEGLK
-283 KVEVE
+283 RVEVPSAR
-288 TVQAGDIVLL
+288 AGDIILI

-307 EVLSDVNTIGE
+307 EILSDINTIGD
-318 LPPIEIGEPTISM
+318 LPPISIGEPTIAM

-350 RNLRDRLFRE
+350 RNIRDRLYRE

-388 GILIETMRREGYE
+388 GILIETMRREGFE

-410 FRGEGAQRQEP
+410 FKGEGSERQEP

-453 QKDGHV
+453 QKDGHT

-488 HTFHGYGEY
+488 HTFHGYGDY
-497 KGDIPGRNNGALISM
+497 KGDIPGRTSGALISM
-512 ETGETVAYAL
+512 ETGESVAYAL
-522 ENVQERGVLFLGAGV
+522 ENVQERGVLFIGSGV
-537 RVYEGMVIGAH
+537 RVYEGMVLGAH

-574 AITLTPPRHL
+574 AIVLTPPRHL

-597 LLEVTPENLRIRKKL
+597 LLEVTPESLRIRKKL
-612 LTENERK
+612 LNENDR
-619 RSSKK
+619 RRAGKK

>member
-1 MNSQGIWPL
+1 
-10 FTEGFMENQTSTS
+10 MESTTPTG

-52 VFRANEQVEERVMDS
+52 VFRVGEVVEERVMDS

-82 TAVHYLDYKI
+82 TSVHYKDYKI

-152 DRSDAR
+152 DRAEAR
-158 PVEALNDV
+158 PVESLNDV

-183 VVYASAKKGFAM
+183 VVYASAKKGFAT
-195 RDLAQTS
+195 RDLTQPCET
-202 ENLIPLFE
+202 LVPLFE
-210 TIISHIPPPE
+210 TIISHIPPPSV
-220 ADLSGPFL
+220 DMSGPFL

-247 VVRGKVSVGETIGR
+247 IVRGSIIAGETIGR
-261 VVGGELKEKGKI
+261 VIGGELKEKGKI

-283 KVEVE
+283 KVEVQSA
-288 TVQAGDIVLL
+288 QAGDIILL

-307 EVLSDVNTIGE
+307 EILSDINTIGE

-350 RNLRDRLFRE
+350 RNIRDRLFRE

-410 FRGEGAQRQEP
+410 FKGEGAQRQEP

-435 TVIEKLGPR
+435 TVMEKLGPR

-488 HTFHGYGEY
+488 HTFHGYGDY

-512 ETGETVAYAL
+512 ETGESVAYAL
-522 ENVQERGVLFLGAGV
+522 VNVQERGVLFLGAGV
-537 RVYEGMVIGAH
+537 RIYEGMVIGAH

-562 HLTNIRSSTAED
+562 HLNNIRSSTAEE
-574 AITLTPPRHL
+574 AIVLTPPRHL

-597 LLEVTPENLRIRKKL
+597 LLEVTPESLRMRKKFL
-612 LTENERK
+612 NENDRK
-619 RSSKK
+619 RFAKK

>member
-1 MNSQGIWPL
+1 
-10 FTEGFMENQTSTS
+10 METPSSVPSSVPSASPEN
-23 LLHIRNLA
+23 LLHSRNIA

-46 LLQQGN
+46 LLQQGH
-52 VFRANEQVEERVMDS
+52 VFRENEVVEERVMDS
-67 NQLEKERGITILAKN
+67 NALEKERGITILAKN
-82 TAVHYLDYKI
+82 TSVHYGDYKI

-105 EVERILTMV
+105 EVERTMTMV
-114 DGVLLVVDAFDG
+114 DGVLLVVDAYDG

-133 VLNKALSLGL
+133 VLNKALSMGL

-152 DRSDAR
+152 DRPDAR

-166 FNLFIE
+166 FSLFVE
-172 LGATDEQMEFP
+172 LGATDEQMDFP
-183 VVYASAKKGFAM
+183 VVYASAKKGYAM
-195 RDLAQTS
+195 MDLSTPS
-202 ENLIPLFE
+202 DNLIPLFE
-210 TIISHIPPPE
+210 TIINFTPPP
-220 ADLSGPFL
+220 AVDVNGPFL

-241 QMALGR
+241 QCALGR
-247 VVRGKVSVGETIGR
+247 VIRGRLTNAETIGR
-261 VVGGELKEKGKI
+261 VVNGEIIERGKV
-273 KKLLSFEGLK
+273 KKIMSFEGLK
-283 KVEVE
+283 KVEV
-288 TVQAGDIVLL
+288 QSARAGDIILV

-307 EVLSDVNTIGE
+307 DILSDLTTIGE

-338 PFAGQ
+338 PLAGQ

-350 RNLRDRLFRE
+350 RNLRDRLFKE
-360 IKSNVA
+360 IRSNVA

-410 FRGEGAQRQEP
+410 FKGEGSSKQEP

-435 TVIEKLGPR
+435 TVMEKLGPR

-453 QKDGHV
+453 QRGGHV

-488 HTFHGYGEY
+488 HTFHGYGDF
-497 KGDIPGRNNGALISM
+497 KGEIPGRVNGALISM
-512 ETGETVAYAL
+512 EQGETVAYAMV
-522 ENVQERGVLFLGAGV
+522 NVQERGVLFLNPGV
-537 RVYEGMVIGAH
+537 KVYEGMVIGAH

-562 HLTNIRSSTAED
+562 HLNNIRSSNAEE
-574 AITLTPPRHL
+574 AIVLTPPRL
-584 SLEQTLEFLEDDE
+584 MSLEQTLEFLEEDE
-597 LLEVTPENLRIRKKL
+597 ILEVTPENLRIRKKL
-612 LTENERK
+612 LSENDRK
-619 RSSKK
+619 RAGKK

>member
-1 MNSQGIWPL
+1 
-10 FTEGFMENQTSTS
+10 MESTTPTAG

-52 VFRANEQVEERVMDS
+52 VFRANEVVEERVMDS

-82 TAVHYLDYKI
+82 TSVHYKDYKI

-133 VLNKALSLGL
+133 VLNKALALGL

-152 DRSDAR
+152 DRADAR

-166 FNLFIE
+166 FSLFIE

-183 VVYASAKKGFAM
+183 VVYASAKKGFAT
-195 RDLAQTS
+195 RDLTQPC

-210 TIISHIPPPE
+210 TIISHIPPPSV
-220 ADLSGPFL
+220 DMSGPFL

-247 VVRGKVSVGETIGR
+247 IVRGSVIAGETIGR

-283 KVEVE
+283 KVEVQSA
-288 TVQAGDIVLL
+288 QAGDIILL

-307 EVLSDVNTIGE
+307 EILSDINTIGE

-410 FRGEGAQRQEP
+410 FKGEGSQRQEP

-488 HTFHGYGEY
+488 HTFHGYGDY

-512 ETGETVAYAL
+512 ETGESVAYAL
-522 ENVQERGVLFLGAGV
+522 ENVQERGVLFLGAGI

-562 HLTNIRSSTAED
+562 HLNNIRSSTAED
-574 AITLTPPRHL
+574 AIVLTPPRHL

-597 LLEVTPENLRIRKKL
+597 LLEVTPESLRIRKKL
-612 LTENERK
+612 LSENDRK
-619 RSSKK
+619 RSAKK

>member
-1 MNSQGIWPL
+1 
-10 FTEGFMENQTSTS
+10 
-23 LLHIRNLA
+23 
-31 IIAHVDHGKTTLVDK
+31 VDK
-46 LLQQGN
+46 LLQQGH
-52 VFRANEQVEERVMDS
+52 VFRENEVVEERVMDS
-67 NQLEKERGITILAKN
+67 NALEKERGITILAKN
-82 TAVHYLDYKI
+82 TSVHYGDYKI

-105 EVERILTMV
+105 EVERTMTMV
-114 DGVLLVVDAFDG
+114 DGVLLVVDAYDG

-133 VLNKALSLGL
+133 VLNKALSMGL

-152 DRSDAR
+152 DRPDAR

-166 FNLFIE
+166 FSLFVE
-172 LGATDEQMEFP
+172 LGATDEQMDFP
-183 VVYASAKKGFAM
+183 VVYASAKKGYATM
-195 RDLAQTS
+195 DLSTPS
-202 ENLIPLFE
+202 DNLIPLFE
-210 TIISHIPPPE
+210 TIINFTPPP
-220 ADLSGPFL
+220 AVDVNGPFL

-236 DSYIG
+236 DAYIG
-241 QMALGR
+241 QCALGR
-247 VVRGKVSVGETIGR
+247 VIRGKVTNAETIGR
-261 VVGGELKEKGKI
+261 VVNGEIIERGKV
-273 KKLLSFEGLK
+273 KKIMSFEGLK
-283 KVEVE
+283 KVEVPSAR
-288 TVQAGDIVLL
+288 AGDIILV

-307 EVLSDVNTIGE
+307 DILSDLTTIGD

-338 PFAGQ
+338 PLAGQ

-350 RNLRDRLFRE
+350 RNLRDRLFKE
-360 IKSNVA
+360 IRSNVA
-366 LRVEETDSPDSFKV
+366 LRVEETDSPDAFKV

-410 FRGEGAQRQEP
+410 FKGEGSSKQEP

-435 TVIEKLGPR
+435 TVMEKLGPR

-453 QKDGHV
+453 QRGGHV

-488 HTFHGYGEY
+488 HTFHGYGDF
-497 KGDIPGRNNGALISM
+497 KGEIPGRVNGALISM
-512 ETGETVAYAL
+512 EQGETVAYAMV
-522 ENVQERGVLFLGAGV
+522 NVQERGVLFLNPGV
-537 RVYEGMVIGAH
+537 KVYEGMVIGAH

-562 HLTNIRSSTAED
+562 HLNNIRSSNAEE
-574 AITLTPPRHL
+574 AIVLTPPRL
-584 SLEQTLEFLEDDE
+584 MSLEQTLEFLEEDE
-597 LLEVTPENLRIRKKL
+597 ILEVTPENLRIRKKL
-612 LTENERK
+612 LSENDRK
-619 RSSKK
+619 RAGKK

>member
-1 MNSQGIWPL
+1 
-10 FTEGFMENQTSTS
+10 MESNTAPG

-52 VFRANEQVEERVMDS
+52 VFRANEVVEERVMDS

-82 TAVHYLDYKI
+82 TSVHYRDYKV

-152 DRSDAR
+152 DRADAR

-172 LGATDEQMEFP
+172 LGATDDQMEFP
-183 VVYASAKKGFAM
+183 VVYASAKKGFAT
-195 RDLAQTS
+195 RDLTQLS

-210 TIISHIPPPE
+210 TIISHIPPPSV
-220 ADLSGPFL
+220 DMSGPFL

-241 QMALGR
+241 QLALGR
-247 VVRGKVSVGETIGR
+247 IVRGSVVSGETIGR

-283 KVEVE
+283 KVEVQSA
-288 TVQAGDIVLL
+288 QAGDIILL

-307 EVLSDVNTIGE
+307 EILSDINTIGE

-410 FRGEGAQRQEP
+410 FKGEGSQRQEP

-488 HTFHGYGEY
+488 HTFHGYADY

-512 ETGETVAYAL
+512 ETGESVAYAL
-522 ENVQERGVLFLGAGV
+522 ENVQERGVLFLGAGI
-537 RVYEGMVIGAH
+537 RIYEGMVIGAH

-562 HLTNIRSSTAED
+562 HLNNIRSSTAEE
-574 AITLTPPRHL
+574 AIVLTPPRHL

-597 LLEVTPENLRIRKKL
+597 LLEVTPESLRIRKKFL
-612 LTENERK
+612 NENDRK
-619 RSSKK
+619 RSAKK